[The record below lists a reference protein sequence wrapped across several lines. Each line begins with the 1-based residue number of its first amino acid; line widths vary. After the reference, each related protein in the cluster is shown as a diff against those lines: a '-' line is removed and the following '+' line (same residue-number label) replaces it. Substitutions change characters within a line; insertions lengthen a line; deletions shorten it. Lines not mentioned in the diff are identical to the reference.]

1 MMRRVFFAAA
11 VLAGMVSVGPQ
22 ALADEENVSIRG
34 NFPQMLARGETTVQ
48 MANRI
53 AAVLI
58 NLDRLIAP
66 PCGMKR
72 VFEFA
77 GADYVDAD
85 DLSVRVDPAKPGV
98 WRFAIRGRGCW
109 SDRLHNVFVYPRG
122 VRPAELR
129 AGAPGRSV
137 AGPRL
142 QGQAMQ
148 LVFREANG
156 IAMRSGCEDRAFLA
170 DTSVRKV
177 RRQGQAWEE
186 LWSATACDVT
196 RKFLVMFTPEAGGKT
211 RIAVAAFD

>member
-1 MMRRVFFAAA
+1 MIRLPLIALV
-11 VLAGMVSVGPQ
+11 VLA
-22 ALADEENVSIRG
+22 ALLGRAAPVHASDEDVSIRG
-34 NFPQMLARGETTVQ
+34 NFPQLLARGETTVQ

-53 AAVLI
+53 AVLLI

-77 GADYVDAD
+77 GADHVDVD
-85 DLSVRVDPAKPGV
+85 DLTVRVDPAKPGV
-98 WRFAIRGRGCW
+98 WRLAIRGRGCW
-109 SDRLHNVFVYPRG
+109 TDRVHNVFVYPRG
-122 VRPAELR
+122 AQPAELR
-129 AGAPGRSV
+129 AGVPGQSV

-156 IAMRSGCEDRAFLA
+156 IAIRSGCEDPAFLA

-177 RRQGQAWEE
+177 RRPGQAWEE
-186 LWSATACDVT
+186 LWSATACEVT
-196 RKFLVMFTPEAGGKT
+196 RKFLVMFTPEGEGRT
-211 RIAVAAFD
+211 RVAVALFD

>member
-1 MMRRVFFAAA
+1 MIRLLVIALVAFGALVGSAPP
-11 VLAGMVSVGPQ
+11 VLAS
-22 ALADEENVSIRG
+22 DEDVSIRG

-53 AAVLI
+53 AVLLI

-77 GADYVDAD
+77 GADHVDAD
-85 DLSVRVDPAKPGV
+85 DLTLRVDPAQPGV
-98 WRFAIRGRGCW
+98 WRLAVRGRGCW
-109 SDRLHNVFVYPRG
+109 ADRLHNVFVYPRG
-122 VRPAELR
+122 AQPAELR
-129 AGAPGRSV
+129 AGAPGQSV

-156 IAMRSGCEDRAFLA
+156 LAIRSGCEDPAFLS

-177 RRQGQAWEE
+177 RRPGQAWEE
-186 LWSATACDVT
+186 LWSATACEVT
-196 RKFLVMFTPEAGGKT
+196 RKFLVMFTPEAGGRT
-211 RIAVAAFD
+211 RVAVAAFD

>member
-1 MMRRVFFAAA
+1 MIRLPILVLVVF
-11 VLAGMVSVGPQ
+11 AGLIGSATPVIAS
-22 ALADEENVSIRG
+22 DEDVSIRG

-53 AAVLI
+53 AVLLI

-72 VFEFA
+72 VFVFA
-77 GADYVDAD
+77 GADHVDAD
-85 DLSVRVDPAKPGV
+85 DLAVRVDPAKPGV
-98 WRFAIRGRGCW
+98 WRLAVRGRGCW
-109 SDRLHNVFVYPRG
+109 ADRLHNVFVYPRG
-122 VRPAELR
+122 AQPAELR
-129 AGAPGRSV
+129 AGAPGQSV

-156 IAMRSGCEDRAFLA
+156 LAIRSGCEDPAFLS

-177 RRQGQAWEE
+177 RRPGQAWEE
-186 LWSATACDVT
+186 LWSATACEVT
-196 RKFLVMFTPEAGGKT
+196 RKFLVMFTPEAGGRT
-211 RIAVAAFD
+211 RVAVALFD